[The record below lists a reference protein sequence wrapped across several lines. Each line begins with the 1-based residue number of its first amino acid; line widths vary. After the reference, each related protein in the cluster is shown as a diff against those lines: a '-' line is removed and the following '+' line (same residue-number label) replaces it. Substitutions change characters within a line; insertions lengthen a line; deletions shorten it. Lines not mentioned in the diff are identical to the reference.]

1 MRRWWR
7 RLRPAPSAPA
17 DETRERLVALQRQV
31 DLAQALEAERRR
43 IHDDL
48 HDDIGSRLLTLLHR
62 VREPEHQQLVREVLQ
77 DLRAILARERGVEGT
92 LLEALAQLREEAEQ
106 RLDTREIALDWRQ
119 ADDLPDPPLDPAQ
132 AMHLF
137 RIGREAITNALR
149 HAAAHRLR
157 VVVDRVGDDLV
168 FEVTDDGQFD
178 PARIGSG
185 RGTRSMQT
193 RAGELHGDIHWQAGT
208 LGGTKVRLRFP
219 LPDVAP
225 ASAGYPADATTESM
239 PR

>member
-1 MRRWWR
+1 MKRWLQ
-7 RLRPAPSAPA
+7 RLHPAPAA
-17 DETRERLVALQRQV
+17 NEAQLAELQRQLDIARAV
-31 DLAQALEAERRR
+31 EAERRR

-48 HDDIGSRLLTLLHR
+48 HDDVGSQLLTLLHR
-62 VREPEHQQLVREVLQ
+62 VPPAEQQLVREILQ

-92 LLEALAQLREEAEQ
+92 LLEVLAQLHEEAEQ
-106 RLDTREIALDWRQ
+106 RLQTRDIGLDWQQ

-137 RIGREAITNALR
+137 RIGRESITNALR
-149 HAAAHRLR
+149 HAHPHALR
-157 VVVDRVGDDLV
+157 VVIDAAGDQLV

-178 PARIGSG
+178 PAGIGHG

-193 RAGELHGDIHWQAGT
+193 RASQLHGDISWQAGT

-219 LPDVAP
+219 LPATDTP
-225 ASAGYPADATTESM
+225 ASTGWPDATAPGNM
-239 PR
+239 PP

>member
-1 MRRWWR
+1 
-7 RLRPAPSAPA
+7 
-17 DETRERLVALQRQV
+17 
-31 DLAQALEAERRR
+31 
-43 IHDDL
+43 
-48 HDDIGSRLLTLLHR
+48 
-62 VREPEHQQLVREVLQ
+62 
-77 DLRAILARERGVEGT
+77 
-92 LLEALAQLREEAEQ
+92 
-106 RLDTREIALDWRQ
+106 
-119 ADDLPDPPLDPAQ
+119 
-132 AMHLF
+132 
-137 RIGREAITNALR
+137 LR